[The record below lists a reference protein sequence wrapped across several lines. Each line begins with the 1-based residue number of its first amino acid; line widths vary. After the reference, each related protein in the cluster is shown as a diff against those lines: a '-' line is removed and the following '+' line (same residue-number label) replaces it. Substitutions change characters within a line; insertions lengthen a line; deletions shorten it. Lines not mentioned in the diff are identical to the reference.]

1 MSDTFDAAAHAAGEA
16 TPAPET
22 EQAASQVTTAAPEAE
37 PADQT
42 PEAPATSE
50 EDAPADPNDAPETPS
65 RGDKRVQQLLQERHQ
80 LRERMAYLEGI
91 AQRQTAPAEPP
102 KAPPLPQDVAQ
113 WVGDEPKPD
122 AFPAGEFDPQYL
134 RAVARFE
141 ARSEHAQFMLQQRQ
155 QAAAQNE
162 HAKARTFF
170 EQADKVA
177 AERPDF
183 REVVGTFGHSVHP
196 QVANLIAEAGP
207 EVAYAIAKD
216 AEAAGRVRSAQNL
229 AAVAR
234 EIGRIEERLARPV
247 EKSSPQPTKA
257 PEPPARTV
265 RGGSVG
271 AADPSSMPMSEY
283 AAWSAKNMPK
293 VF

>member
-1 MSDTFDAAAHAAGEA
+1 MSDTFDAAAHAAGES

-22 EQAASQVTTAAPEAE
+22 ERAETTTAAPQAE

-42 PEAPATSE
+42 APPTASEA
-50 EDAPADPNDAPETPS
+50 EDNPADLTDAPETPS

-80 LRERMAYLEGI
+80 LRERLAYMEGS
-91 AQRQTAPAEPP
+91 AQRQQAPAEPP
-102 KAPPLPQDVAQ
+102 KAPQLPQDVAK

-122 AFPAGEFDPQYL
+122 TFPAGEFDPQYL

-141 ARSEHAQFMLQQRQ
+141 ARSEHAQFILHQRHQSAQ
-155 QAAAQNE
+155 QAEQ
-162 HAKARTFF
+162 AKAQAFF
-170 EQADKVA
+170 TQAEKVA

-183 REVVGTFGHSVHP
+183 REVVGTFGQSVAAW
-196 QVANLIAEAGP
+196 QANAIAEAGP

-216 AEAAGRVRSAQNL
+216 ATAAARIRAAQNP

-234 EIGRIEERLARPV
+234 EIGRIEERLSRPV
-247 EKSSPQPTKA
+247 EKPSPQPTSA

-265 RGGSVG
+265 RGGNVG
-271 AADPSSMPMSEY
+271 SADPSRMPMSEY

-293 VF
+293 LF